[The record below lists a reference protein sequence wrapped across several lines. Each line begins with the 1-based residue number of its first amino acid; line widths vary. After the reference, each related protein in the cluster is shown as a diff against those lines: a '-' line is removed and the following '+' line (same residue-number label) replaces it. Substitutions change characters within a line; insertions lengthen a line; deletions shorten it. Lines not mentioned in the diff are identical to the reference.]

1 MQEKDQYRHSTDT
14 RQGQKIRKLMKQK
27 YTRV

>member
-1 MQEKDQYRHSTDT
+1 MQEKDQYRHGTDT
-14 RQGQKIRKLMKQK
+14 GQSQKIRKLMKQK

>member
-1 MQEKDQYRHSTDT
+1 MQKKDQYRHGTDT

>member
-1 MQEKDQYRHSTDT
+1 MQEKDQYRHGADA

-27 YTRV
+27 DTRV